1 VAARLTRLG
10 AGLDA
15 MDAEGRTA
23 LHLAAGC
30 GDRAMVLQLVE
41 LGSDVNSR
49 DSVGGEDALNV
60 PTSLCAAQGLQTAS
74 ALGCRLHTELIL
86 LQPGPGGR
94 TLTNLKPCRA
104 ADAMLQGLRC
114 TMRRWPTSGR

>member
-1 VAARLTRLG
+1 MPNSYTLAASAQDRSRLLPVAARLTALG

-41 LGSDVNSR
+41 LGSDVNAR
-49 DSVGGEDALNV
+49 DSVGGARDL
-60 PTSLCAAQGLQTAS
+60 TAD
-74 ALGCRLHTELIL
+74 T
-86 LQPGPGGR
+86 
-94 TLTNLKPCRA
+94 
-104 ADAMLQGLRC
+104 
-114 TMRRWPTSGR
+114 

>member
-1 VAARLTRLG
+1 MRPGCVRTQDRSRLLPVAARLTALG

-41 LGSDVNSR
+41 LGSDVNAR
-49 DSVGGEDALNV
+49 DSVGGARERTAEQVVLTV
-60 PTSLCAAQGLQTAS
+60 PVAQ
-74 ALGCRLHTELIL
+74 
-86 LQPGPGGR
+86 
-94 TLTNLKPCRA
+94 
-104 ADAMLQGLRC
+104 AMLC
-114 TMRRWPTSGR
+114 